1 MRLKFSFTPIVLVV
15 IIKNE
20 ERILGRG
27 IHQELYKGKGTHLQN
42 KVPLWGIPFE
52 GRSLNIEGE
61 TNEKNNDIGWQ

>member
-42 KVPLWGIPFE
+42 KVALWGIPFE
-52 GRSLNIEGE
+52 GMSLNIEGE